1 MDWSVDWVLVSGL
14 VGELDGGLRLVGVL
28 VCNGLDDGLVSEVDN
43 GLNNGLD
50 SGPIGPTQ

>member
-14 VGELDGGLRLVGVL
+14 VGELDGGLRLVGGL
-28 VCNGLDDGLVSEVDN
+28 VCNGLDNGLVSEVDN